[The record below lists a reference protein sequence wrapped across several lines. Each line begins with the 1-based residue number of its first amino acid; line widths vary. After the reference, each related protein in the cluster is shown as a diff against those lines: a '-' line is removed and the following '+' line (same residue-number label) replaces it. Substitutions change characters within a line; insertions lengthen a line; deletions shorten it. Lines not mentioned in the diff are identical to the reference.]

1 MLRELSK
8 AYLETETKVEIGVE
22 GVKKIEDCRKDARV
36 DRDTDVNEVAPD
48 AVLTLRDRLRSW
60 NPVAAVSA
68 ERLGA

>member
-36 DRDTDVNEVAPD
+36 DGDTDVNEVAPD

-60 NPVAAVSA
+60 NLVAAVSA